1 MAQQVLQSRQPP
13 RAVGRFVSRP
23 VVGFEDAFK
32 SGLKE
37 FVLQEFNVLGE
48 VDAVFQAFPGVG
60 DHAVRIETSHSV
72 IELMELVE
80 KVVLDSLNFCW
91 AKPGRL
97 GDAPD
102 VARSQTV

>member
-37 FVLQEFNVLGE
+37 FVLQELKALGE
-48 VDAVFQAFPGVG
+48 VDAVFQAL
-60 DHAVRIETSHSV
+60 AI
-72 IELMELVE
+72 M
-80 KVVLDSLNFCW
+80 
-91 AKPGRL
+91 
-97 GDAPD
+97 
-102 VARSQTV
+102 RSASKRAIPSSN